1 MFAYLNRVAEI
12 AKDPASEGLE
22 EVVVASDLIFTV
34 RDELDSDDS
43 SEVQRWDDGNR
54 QQSQTIAAWF
64 AATARRPQV
73 TPSTELVFGAMAI
86 VQLNGYIVDQVPIE
100 QIKGG
105 DTVLS
110 HLPDGSSYTFVV
122 GVKRV
127 RVDKAAGTTTIGLQA
142 ASDTDTHGVG
152 LVASVE
158 APAGTLAHRVIRK
171 A

>member
-1 MFAYLNRVAEI
+1 
-12 AKDPASEGLE
+12 
-22 EVVVASDLIFTV
+22 
-34 RDELDSDDS
+34 
-43 SEVQRWDDGNR
+43 
-54 QQSQTIAAWF
+54 
-64 AATARRPQV
+64 
-73 TPSTELVFGAMAI
+73 MAI